1 MLASVSSRT
10 ATKTTLY
17 LNSYAHC
24 GTDNR
29 DDRLVPFSNIDEHTV
44 YNIKDEISSDVDT
57 RAWRECE
64 IVLRSARSDGRLCV
78 LQQQLKF
85 ELCHVRLELYDG
97 WSGVDN
103 VVAPNKTADCDHG
116 LKSVEWCTSGR
127 YLTIGTKKVGPR
139 PDVKHINID
148 LLVYDMRSPL
158 RKAYMDS
165 LPYCGSTYQL
175 DSSRVTVSNLDPDR
189 EVKNIFPLCSLTFE
203 YVGLDTNRSLCVMFA
218 SNSKN
223 NPDCEMNYT
232 LKVYETVP
240 NQTQPAFKNVHSCQ
254 KESPKQWCASGNQ
267 IRFDLRREGF
277 AGDSTMEQYQVFT
290 AVVMDHEGGLDT
302 LPKEEFQEANESGE
316 HPEYGKIAVVVVVIV
331 LILGVVVV
339 LSIIFFT
346 RQRRSADHQPVPG
359 SAVLPNGSA
368 NGHRRNG
375 KNKKDKRPQGDVS
388 SV

>member
-10 ATKTTLY
+10 AVENTLY

-29 DDRLVPFSNIDEHTV
+29 DDRGVPYSNIDENTV
-44 YNIKDEISSDVDT
+44 YNIKDEASPAVDT

-85 ELCHVRLELYDG
+85 DICHVRLELYDG

-103 VVAPNKTADCDHG
+103 VAAPNKTADCDHG

-127 YLTIGTKKVGPR
+127 YLTIGTKKVGSR

-148 LLVYDMRSPL
+148 LLVYDMRSL
-158 RKAYMDS
+158 HRKAYMDS

-175 DSSRVTVSNLDPDR
+175 DSSRVTVSNLDPGR

-203 YVGLDTNRSLCVMFA
+203 YVGLDSNRSLCVMFT
-218 SNSKN
+218 SNSKSN
-223 NPDCEMNYT
+223 LDCEMNYT
-232 LKVYETVP
+232 LKVYETIP
-240 NQTQPAFKNVHSCQ
+240 DQTQPVLRNIHSCQ
-254 KESPKQWCASGNQ
+254 NESQKRWCATGNQ
-267 IRFDLRREGF
+267 IRFDLRREGL
-277 AGDSTMEQYQVFT
+277 AGDSTVEQYQVFT
-290 AVVMDHEGGLDT
+290 AHVMDHEGGPDT
-302 LPKEEFQEANESGE
+302 LLKEEDDKSAE
-316 HPEYGKIAVVVVVIV
+316 HREDVDIAVVIPVVVGV

-346 RQRRSADHQPVPG
+346 RQRRSANHQPV
-359 SAVLPNGSA
+359 SRSDALPNGSA
-368 NGHRRNG
+368 NGHCRNG
-375 KNKKDKRPQGDVS
+375 KNKEAERLQGGAS